1 MSAIYA
7 ITADGEYV
15 EFPKQAPVVVVDVR
29 EDLRAGRS
37 PFTRIMEAVDAL
49 RAGEVL
55 HVRATLAPVPL
66 ISLLSERG
74 FVYYL
79 EEHAADDW
87 SLWLWRPG

>member
-1 MSAIYA
+1 MSPIYA

-15 EFPKQAPVVVVDVR
+15 EFPAAAPVVVVDVR

-37 PFTRIMEAVDAL
+37 PFARIMDAVEAL
-49 RAGEVL
+49 PSGEVL

-74 FVYYL
+74 FVYHM